1 MKVQKIPY
9 SMVLIL
15 GVISHFHKNALN
27 LKVWQTPWL
36 SAKTGGILILT
47 SSLFFITVIGAIST
61 HTTYTINQQILKD
74 AKQELEVVKN
84 LFFLDEQYQSAIDN
98 KTSSNLSAQYSKFNQ
113 PTSFSAM
120 KTYLK
125 KWQST
130 LRIKTLNV
138 TMEPA
143 KPHTHGQG
151 IMMAAITLKAQV
163 LNDKMLYQLL
173 EKLQQDAPGLIVLRH
188 VDLKRLAGSSPQTI
202 DQLLSGK
209 ANALVE
215 GTIVCDWFFMGVS
228 E

>member
-1 MKVQKIPY
+1 MGLKAQ
-9 SMVLIL
+9 LAN
-15 GVISHFHKNALN
+15 FHKSGLN
-27 LKVWQTPWL
+27 LKAWQTHWL
-36 SAKTGGILILT
+36 STKTGGILILT
-47 SSLFFITVIGAIST
+47 SAFFFITVIGAIST

-74 AKQELEVVKN
+74 ARQELEIVKN
-84 LFFLDEQYQSAIDN
+84 LFFLDEQYQSAVDN

-120 KTYLK
+120 KIYLK
-125 KWQST
+125 KWQSA
-130 LRIKTLNV
+130 LRIKTLSV
-138 TMEPA
+138 TIEPA
-143 KPHTHGQG
+143 KPYTQGQG
-151 IMMAAITLKAQV
+151 IMIAPITLKAQV

-209 ANALVE
+209 SNALVE